1 MDLSFLD
8 KFFLVEDTRIN
19 IIANIVFKNI
29 KDNIDKNS
37 LKYIN
42 HFNKNKDTYP
52 QEIIIFYYFL
62 NLIFKF
68 NYIILDTKP
77 LLDGEVLNNEY
88 NNLMPEDSIILLY
101 LKVKLYC
108 ISQFNKFFPR
118 DIDGS
123 DFIISQ
129 LNKYENLFNTQEL
142 QLLDKDIESKT
153 KKNLLLKEYKK
164 TKILKIS
171 ISIIISYYFFR
182 FKKDDLKDF
191 KTFVS
196 KVEDLTDEYIKI
208 NLNMNLNHFWEYLI
222 TSI

>member
-29 KDNIDKNS
+29 KDNIDKDA

-42 HFNKNKDTYP
+42 HFNKNKDIYP
-52 QEIIIFYYFL
+52 QEMIIYHYFL

-68 NYIILDTKP
+68 NCIILDTKP

-88 NNLMPEDSIILLY
+88 NNLMQEDSIILLY

-108 ISQFNKFFPR
+108 FRQLNQYFPR
-118 DIDGS
+118 DINGN
-123 DFIISQ
+123 DFINVQ
-129 LNKYENLFNTQEL
+129 LNKYENLFNSQDL
-142 QLLDKDIESKT
+142 RLLDKEIDLEI
-153 KKNLLLKEYKK
+153 KKELLLKEFNK

-171 ISIIISYYFFR
+171 VSIIISYYFFK
-182 FKKDDLKDF
+182 FKKGEQREF
-191 KTFVS
+191 ENFISRVQ
-196 KVEDLTDEYIKI
+196 DLTDEYIRI
-208 NLNMNLNHFWEYLI
+208 NLNMNLAHFWQYLI